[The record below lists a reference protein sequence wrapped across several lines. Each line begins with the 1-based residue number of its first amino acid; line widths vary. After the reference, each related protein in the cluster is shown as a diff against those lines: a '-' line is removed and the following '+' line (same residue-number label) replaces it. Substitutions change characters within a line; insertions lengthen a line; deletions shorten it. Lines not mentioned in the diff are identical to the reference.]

1 MTPRWIFAAA
11 LMLQVGRCVQA
22 QQIRPEEG
30 RPQVAW
36 QDARPMVGQVA
47 FVFGKVID
55 VHTSGRITFINF
67 DERRPA
73 RFAGVIF
80 TENLKNFS
88 RPPAELYRGKLVRI
102 LGTVSTFRNAPQV
115 VITTP
120 DQIEV
125 LEKLPPLA
133 AQKSPPQLSSA
144 GEIRVAAYNLLNL
157 FDDYDDPYHADE
169 GTPAKPR
176 EQLERLASS
185 IRQLNADVI
194 AVEEVEN
201 RDYLERFV
209 NVFLPD
215 MGYREVVLIEGNDM
229 RGIDVGLLS
238 RLPVGEVRSHRHAQ
252 FPDQEGRPMRFHR
265 DVLSVVIEPESAEP
279 IDLWVLHLKSNS
291 GGRETAEPIRLAE
304 ARQVRLMVDNAL
316 TAKPSARLVVLGDFN
331 DTWGS
336 PTLNTIVGEGE
347 RALWSAGS
355 DCSDPAAVSYNEGEF
370 RAMIVFMLCSPALAQ
385 NYVKG
390 SYRVPQGSVGTTG
403 SDHNPIVAAF
413 KLE

>member
-1 MTPRWIFAAA
+1 MTLRWIIAAA

-22 QQIRPEEG
+22 QKIRPEEG

-36 QDARPMVGQVA
+36 QDARLMVGQVA
-47 FVFGKVID
+47 LVCGKVVD
-55 VHTSGRITFINF
+55 VHTAGRVTFINF
-67 DERRPA
+67 DDRRPA

-80 TENLKNFS
+80 SENLNSFS
-88 RPPAELYRGKLVRI
+88 RPPAEMYRGKLVRI
-102 LGTVSTFRNAPQV
+102 LGSVSTFRNAPQV

-125 LEKLPPLA
+125 LDELPPLA
-133 AQKSPPQLSSA
+133 VPKSPRQLSTA

-157 FDDYDDPYHADE
+157 FDDYDDPYRADE
-169 GTPAKPR
+169 ATPAKPR

-215 MGYREVVLIEGNDM
+215 MGYREVVLVEGNDM

-252 FPDQEGRPMRFHR
+252 FPDQEGHPMRFYR
-265 DVLSVVIEPESAEP
+265 DVLSIVIEPEGAEP
-279 IDLWVLHLKSNS
+279 IELWVLHLKSNS
-291 GGRETAEPIRLAE
+291 GGPEAAEPIRLAE

-316 TAKPSARLVVLGDFN
+316 TANPSARLAVLGDFN
-331 DTWGS
+331 DVWGS
-336 PTLNTIVGEGE
+336 PTLKTIVGEGE

-355 DCSDPAAVSYNEGEF
+355 DGTDPAAVSYNEGRF
-370 RAMIVFMLCSPALAQ
+370 RALVDFMLCSPALTH

-390 SYRVPQGSVGTTG
+390 SYQVPQGSVDATG